1 MVDRLVLVNGLP
13 GSGKTTLSRGLA
25 PVLSVPLISKD
36 ALKEAVADAVP
47 SIASSALGW
56 AVGDLM
62 WTLAATVSGT
72 VILESWW
79 FTPRDRDFVIAG
91 MLRCQSPS
99 VVEIWCEV
107 PPDLD
112 WQRYST
118 WLTSPEAWLNRS
130 AIRPDPQLRS

>member
-13 GSGKTTLSRGLA
+13 GSGKTTLVRGLA

-36 ALKEAVADAVP
+36 ALKEAVADVVP
-47 SIASSALGW
+47 AAASPALGW

-62 WTLAATVSGT
+62 WTLAVTMPGT

-79 FTPRDRDFVIAG
+79 FTPRDRSFVTAG
-91 MLRCQSPS
+91 LLRCQSPS

-107 PPDLD
+107 PPDLA

-118 WLTSPEAWLNRS
+118 RR
-130 AIRPDPQLRS
+130 RPNTADLDGPPCRPG